1 MTDFI
6 KTIIEDRVLK
16 ITFNRADKKN
26 AITYAMYA
34 AMADALADARTND
47 DVRAILFT
55 GEGDMFTAGND
66 LVDFQQAGSLEGEGP
81 TMLFIKELIDA
92 EKPIVAAVDGR
103 AVGIGLT
110 MLLHC
115 DFVYMAENA
124 TISAPFVD
132 LALVPENASSLLL
145 PQLVGHA
152 RAAEIFMLGQKVTA
166 SEAYE
171 MNLIN
176 QVCSVD
182 DVLEVATKTAVAL
195 GKKAP
200 TALQETKRLMRGDL
214 TRMHASVKVEN
225 ELFGAQLR
233 SPEVAEAIGAF
244 FEKRAPNFG

>member
-26 AITYAMYA
+26 AITHAMYA
-34 AMADALADARTND
+34 AMAEAMADARTND

-66 LVDFQQAGSLEGEGP
+66 LVDFQQATSLEGEGP
-81 TMLFIKELIDA
+81 VMVFIKELVEA
-92 EKPIVAAVDGR
+92 LKPIVAAVNGR

-115 DFVYMAENA
+115 DFVYMAEGA

-145 PQLVGHA
+145 PQVVCHVH
-152 RAAEIFMLGQKVTA
+152 AAEIFMLGKRVTA
-166 SEAYE
+166 TEAFE

-176 QVCSVD
+176 QVCSVE

-195 GKKAP
+195 GQKAP
-200 TALQETKRLMRGDL
+200 TALQATKRLMRGDL
-214 TRMHASVKVEN
+214 APMQACIKVEN
-225 ELFGAQLR
+225 DLFGTQLQ